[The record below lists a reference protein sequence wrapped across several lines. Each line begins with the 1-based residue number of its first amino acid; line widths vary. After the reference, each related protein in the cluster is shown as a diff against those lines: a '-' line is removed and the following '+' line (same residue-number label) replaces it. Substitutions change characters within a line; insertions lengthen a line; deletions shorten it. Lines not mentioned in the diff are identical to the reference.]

1 MTATETIVATIV
13 AGVAIVA
20 SSLVWGWIVARWNKG
35 REPLFVEPRSQV
47 PWRPAEVILVVAI
60 SVLLQLVALQT
71 LQHTMDIDPD
81 LHFEALNS
89 RDFVLVNLG
98 GIVAQIV
105 ALAVAMVLMPLTCGA
120 TRIDMGFDTRQLRRD
135 FRIGLVSFV
144 AIVPPVYLLQ
154 ALLYHFFPEQHP
166 YIDKLRA
173 SPETGSFLVIS
184 ISVLLVAP
192 LVEEF
197 LFRVLLQGWLERQFG
212 APFGR
217 GPSRGSAAG
226 MDHETNEG
234 EVSNSGGPLSAFSFQ
249 RAAPILISAVIFAS
263 LHLRQGPAPIPLFFL
278 AIGLGYLYQCTHRIW
293 PSLFVH
299 LLLNAATLVMLWFE
313 LR

>member
-1 MTATETIVATIV
+1 MTATETIVATTV

-20 SSLVWGWIVARWNKG
+20 STLVWGWIVSRWTKG
-35 REPLFVEPRSQV
+35 REPLLVEPRRVV
-47 PWRPAEVILVVAI
+47 PWRAAEVILVVAI
-60 SVLLQLVALQT
+60 SVLLQLVAIQALQRA
-71 LQHTMDIDPD
+71 LDLDPD
-81 LHFEALNS
+81 LDFEALSS
-89 RDFVLVNLG
+89 RDFVLVNLA

-105 ALAVAMVLMPLTCGA
+105 GLVIAVILIPLTCGA
-120 TRIDMGFDTRQLRRD
+120 TRMDMGFDTRQLRRD

-154 ALLYHFFPEQHP
+154 ALLVHFFPEQHP
-166 YIDKLRA
+166 YIEKLIT

-197 LFRVLLQGWLERQFG
+197 LLRVLVQGWLERQFR
-212 APFGR
+212 APFG
-217 GPSRGSAAG
+217 GGSNGESVEIAAPQPG
-226 MDHETNEG
+226 DS
-234 EVSNSGGPLSAFSFQ
+234 VVRLRPLSAFSFQ
-249 RAAPILISAVIFAS
+249 RAAPILISAAIFAS

-293 PSLFVH
+293 PSLVVH
-299 LLLNAATLVMLWFE
+299 FLLNSATLVMLWIE